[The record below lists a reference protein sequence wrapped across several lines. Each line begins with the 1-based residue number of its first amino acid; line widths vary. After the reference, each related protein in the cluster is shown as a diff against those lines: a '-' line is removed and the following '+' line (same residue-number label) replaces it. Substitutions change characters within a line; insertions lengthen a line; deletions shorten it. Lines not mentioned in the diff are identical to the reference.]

1 MVLNA
6 HGYSGV
12 ARQGTLGGWGLA
24 NPAPTLLRFLCP
36 PSSWPRPALAGHRFR
51 PGESPGLEVWGALA
65 SPSPRGSRRGEDE
78 NATPLT
84 SLLPVPSL
92 LPRWGHRPLR
102 TVTDCQAAGRR
113 NTNGVSKT
121 LTLQLPVPTPLPWLR
136 EHLVS
141 RTQGR
146 CEAESGCLL
155 AGGGELGPL
164 LGQLWLRSQDLP
176 RPALC
181 ASVHQECTYL
191 AAALLSLRGGQ
202 LAAPTSRERD
212 RSEHL
217 ASGGCVIP

>member
-155 AGGGELGPL
+155 AGEGSWGPSWDSCGCGVRIYPDL
-164 LGQLWLRSQDLP
+164 PCAPLSTRNAHTWLRPRCPCVGDSWRLP
-176 RPALC
+176 PAERET
-181 ASVHQECTYL
+181 V
-191 AAALLSLRGGQ
+191 LSIWPQG
-202 LAAPTSRERD
+202 
-212 RSEHL
+212 
-217 ASGGCVIP
+217 VV